1 MPFLVL
7 PQEKWNKIY
16 KVFMEVRAMQ
26 KKILGTILCSMGF
39 GMLFVIFLP
48 WWGFIAATIMVIVG
62 GLLLFGRWC

>member
-1 MPFLVL
+1 
-7 PQEKWNKIY
+7 
-16 KVFMEVRAMQ
+16 MQ